1 MAHNLTFTMIKPEA
15 MRKGYAGGILKM
27 IQDSGFQVIAL
38 KMKHLSTKQAQ
49 QFYSMHSEKPF
60 YKDFGKDMFV
70 ACKYVFE
77 DDMDK
82 LKDLSKYEVKKRLEK
97 YNYKIHKIHKMKISD
112 VMKIRDK
119 VVNKVGI

>member
-1 MAHNLTFTMIKPEA
+1 
-15 MRKGYAGGILKM
+15 
-27 IQDSGFQVIAL
+27 
-38 KMKHLSTKQAQ
+38 
-49 QFYSMHSEKPF
+49 
-60 YKDFGKDMFV
+60 MFV
-70 ACKYVFE
+70 DCKYVFE